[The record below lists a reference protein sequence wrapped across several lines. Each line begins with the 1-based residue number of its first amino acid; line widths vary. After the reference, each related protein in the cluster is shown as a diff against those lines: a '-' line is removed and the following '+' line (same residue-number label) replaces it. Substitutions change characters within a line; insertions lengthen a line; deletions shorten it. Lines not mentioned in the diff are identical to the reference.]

1 MEGRIW
7 GAEKIIIESSSSG
20 NSNYHKIAELESMK
34 ILMPWKIWMKLTP
47 YDFRITGVNEH
58 YSSASLEGKDTT
70 EIAPQISLPPTE
82 ITPESFVARWTY
94 EPGTDSCLLQV
105 SHDNFTSFLSG
116 YENLIVKSGSRS
128 VVGLEEGET
137 YRYRVKRFKNNKS
150 SEFSE
155 PVIVNLITEIEE
167 SPLKVSVYPNPV
179 SDYLSIDLPE
189 NINNADLVIH
199 SVAGAIVGK
208 YSLTGKASSKIDLR
222 NLPQGV
228 FILTISSK
236 GVSKKY
242 KLVRSE

>member
-1 MEGRIW
+1 M
-7 GAEKIIIESSSSG
+7 
-20 NSNYHKIAELESMK
+20 
-34 ILMPWKIWMKLTP
+34 
-47 YDFRITGVNEH
+47 
-58 YSSASLEGKDTT
+58 
-70 EIAPQISLPPTE
+70 
-82 ITPESFVARWTY
+82 
-94 EPGTDSCLLQV
+94 
-105 SHDNFTSFLSG
+105 
-116 YENLIVKSGSRS
+116 
-128 VVGLEEGET
+128 VGLEEGET

-155 PVIVNLITEIEE
+155 PVIVNLITEIEK

-199 SVAGAIVGK
+199 SAAGAIVGK
-208 YSLTGKASSKIDLR
+208 YSLTGKASSNIDLR

-236 GVSKKY
+236 GMNKKY